1 MSKNHKNTLDGV
13 YQKRKMMLNETFSVI
28 FKQRAFVLLIF
39 STHFLRLG
47 MRIYNF
53 IKVPLLHFSFKKK
66 RAFKVKRHENQI
78 RSGIIS
84 LTLLVSHWF
93 FVLFTHQKQA

>member
-1 MSKNHKNTLDGV
+1 
-13 YQKRKMMLNETFSVI
+13 MLNETFSVI
-28 FKQRAFVLLIF
+28 FKQRAFVF
-39 STHFLRLG
+39 A
-47 MRIYNF
+47 NF
-53 IKVPLLHFSFKKK
+53 QYTFFAAWNANLQFHKSSFMHFSFKKK